1 MNIQARAARCMAP
14 FETRETRYGARVV
27 LACASNHRAHWRET
41 PLPRNRAEGREA
53 LIRAYGARE
62 IATGLAILST
72 HDATAWVWGRVGGDA
87 LDLMALTAGLR
98 DGKERAANV
107 ALAVAAVAA
116 VTMLDVICAKGL
128 PAEKAIGARRLP
140 TIAIGA
146 DLRARFK
153 RCAAQPSALDVAI
166 TADNCT
172 LVTKRPLVCDRSA
185 SPRFA

>member
-1 MNIQARAARCMAP
+1 MKRLCRAI
-14 FETRETRYGARVV
+14 G
-27 LACASNHRAHWRET
+27 L
-41 PLPRNRAEGREA
+41 EGREA

-72 HDATAWVWGRVGGDA
+72 HHATAWVWGRVGGDA

-128 PAEKAIGARRLP
+128 PAEKGDRRTAI
-140 TIAIGA
+140 A
-146 DLRARFK
+146 DY
-153 RCAAQPSALDVAI
+153 S
-166 TADNCT
+166 
-172 LVTKRPLVCDRSA
+172 DRSG
-185 SPRFA
+185 FARPVQEMRGAAVRSRRRDHSGQVHSRDEATIGL